1 MKELKKRIPLKYIY
15 VLSAC
20 IAILL
25 SVGLYYTY
33 AMFTAN
39 VSSGNVVN
47 MDTTLKYNFDI
58 SGTQSFHIGKN
69 SIASFYATINNTS
82 NGTIYYE
89 IYYSSNSDLTNVII
103 GEVVEDKTVT
113 TTALNTS
120 GNIDTGV
127 SKDVPLVIANK
138 SDNDIDIII
147 GVASGYVDNKI
158 TYGSNGYPNG
168 TKITSTYNSSD
179 ITNACEGGGTSADQ
193 NNCITQLEG
202 SNLNKY
208 CLTETIENVPTL
220 GQKILQDNPNQLT
233 RDSGSFSSAF
243 NTNNNGNTIYKAAGQ
258 NSNLSYYFAGVVSNN
273 YVYFANKYWRIVR
286 INEDGSVRLIYAGN
300 YATDP
305 SGFIS
310 TSTKFNNNYNYT
322 YYVGYK
328 YGTSQHANNN
338 DSNIKTVIDTW
349 YTNNIKENYSQYI
362 SKTAIYC
369 NDRNVYEGTWA
380 QRANQYVRFS
390 PIQRVAFD
398 STPSFVCNT
407 TADQFTGKNS
417 SSIGNQ
423 QLTDKPVALITADEM
438 LYAGA
443 AMESASNSYIYDN
456 ASSGANFWW
465 SMSPASWWNYYGSYQ
480 GYFVLM
486 FQMKA
491 DKSMTRDNYNVNGDG
506 GVRPVLSLKSC
517 VKWVGGDGTSGTP
530 TSNSGAYTIG
540 IDDECASKDN

>member
-1 MKELKKRIPLKYIY
+1 MNIKDIYSELIKRKIEGIMFHEQAMEIMLFLGFDKLYEKQSERFISESSELCEINEFLVKK
-15 VLSAC
+15 
-20 IAILL
+20 
-25 SVGLYYTY
+25 
-33 AMFTAN
+33 
-39 VSSGNVVN
+39 
-47 MDTTLKYNFDI
+47 
-58 SGTQSFHIGKN
+58 H
-69 SIASFYATINNTS
+69 
-82 NGTIYYE
+82 
-89 IYYSSNSDLTNVII
+89 
-103 GEVVEDKTVT
+103 
-113 TTALNTS
+113 
-120 GNIDTGV
+120 
-127 SKDVPLVIANK
+127 
-138 SDNDIDIII
+138 
-147 GVASGYVDNKI
+147 
-158 TYGSNGYPNG
+158 
-168 TKITSTYNSSD
+168 
-179 ITNACEGGGTSADQ
+179 
-193 NNCITQLEG
+193 
-202 SNLNKY
+202 NL
-208 CLTETIENVPTL
+208 
-220 GQKILQDNPNQLT
+220 
-233 RDSGSFSSAF
+233 
-243 NTNNNGNTIYKAAGQ
+243 
-258 NSNLSYYFAGVVSNN
+258 
-273 YVYFANKYWRIVR
+273 IVR

-328 YGTSQHANNN
+328 YGNSQHANNN

-407 TADQFTGKNS
+407 TADQFTGTNS

-443 AMESASNSYIYDN
+443 TMESASNSYIYDN

-480 GYFVLM
+480 GYFVFM

-491 DKSMTRDNYNVNGDG
+491 DKSMTRDYYNVNGDSA
-506 GVRPVLSLKSC
+506 VRPVLSLKSC

-530 TSNSGAYTIG
+530 TSNSGAYTIA